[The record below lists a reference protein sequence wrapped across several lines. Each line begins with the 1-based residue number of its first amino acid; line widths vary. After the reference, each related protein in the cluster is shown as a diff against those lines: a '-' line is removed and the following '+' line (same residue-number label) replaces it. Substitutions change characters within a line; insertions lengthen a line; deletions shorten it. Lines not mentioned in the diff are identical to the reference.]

1 MPSNDLTPR
10 KFADIVGAML
20 KGDNILIENLN
31 KIGPWKSA
39 IMGGIVAVGKGSM
52 NRPSSCPLPTRETLT
67 AGKSWASSAR
77 ASLMTAAACPSRA
90 MPIWNS

>member
-31 KIGPWKSA
+31 KWALEKRH
-39 IMGGIVAVGKGSM
+39 MGGIVAVGKGSM
-52 NRPSSCPLPTRETLT
+52 NPPQLLSLATRATLT